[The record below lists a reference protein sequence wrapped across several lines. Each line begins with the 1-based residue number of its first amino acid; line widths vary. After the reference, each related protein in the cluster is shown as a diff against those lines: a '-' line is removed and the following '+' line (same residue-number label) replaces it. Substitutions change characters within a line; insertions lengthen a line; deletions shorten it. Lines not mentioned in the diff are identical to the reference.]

1 MAYEPPPF
9 LTTSTIRVKFRCIFL
24 HELPL
29 REKPLRFI
37 RSLLNFLKIEH
48 TLFSLP
54 LIFGGVFLASKN
66 IPPPPLVLL
75 IMLGATSARTVA
87 LTLNRLIDRE
97 IDKRNPRTADR
108 DLPSGRLSITQALGI
123 LSIGLT
129 VYFLSACLISDFCF
143 YLSPIPLVVFT
154 IYPYLKRFTPLA
166 HFGVGLGLS
175 MAPLGGWFAVVGSFS
190 PVLPGALLS
199 FSTLLWVTGFDIIYS
214 TLDEEFDREANL
226 YSFVVRFGKVR
237 ALQISGYLHLASYA
251 VLVVLF
257 FVYIKAVLG
266 LPFLLLSGY
275 LLYLEHKKAE
285 DVELAFFRINAAFGF
300 VVFLMII
307 VGWNSL

>member
-1 MAYEPPPF
+1 M
-9 LTTSTIRVKFRCIFL
+9 
-24 HELPL
+24 
-29 REKPLRFI
+29 
-37 RSLLNFLKIEH
+37 KIEH

-54 LIFGGVFLASKN
+54 LIYSGVFLASKE
-66 IPPPPLVLL
+66 IPSPGL
-75 IMLGATSARTVA
+75 IFLILLGATSARTVA

-97 IDKRNPRTADR
+97 IDRRNPRTANR
-108 DLPSGRLSITQALGI
+108 ELPSGRLSISQALAV
-123 LSIGLT
+123 LSIALF
-129 VYFLSACLISDFCF
+129 VYFLSAHFISDFCF

-154 IYPYLKRFTPLA
+154 VYPYLKRFTPLA
-166 HFGVGLGLS
+166 HVGVGLGVS
-175 MAPLGGWFAVVGSFS
+175 MAPLGGWFAMTGSFS
-190 PVLPGALLS
+190 PILPGALLS
-199 FSTLLWVTGFDIIYS
+199 LSTLLWVTGFDIIYS

-237 ALQISGYLHLASYA
+237 ALQISGYLHLTSYA
-251 VLVVLF
+251 VLAVLF

-275 LLYLEHKKAE
+275 LLYLEHKKAD

>member
-1 MAYEPPPF
+1 MSF
-9 LTTSTIRVKFRCIFL
+9 LK
-24 HELPL
+24 
-29 REKPLRFI
+29 
-37 RSLLNFLKIEH
+37 SLLNFLKIEH

-54 LIFGGVFLASKN
+54 LIYSGVFLASKE
-66 IPPPPLVLL
+66 IPSPGL
-75 IMLGATSARTVA
+75 IFLILLGATSARTVA

-97 IDKRNPRTADR
+97 IDRRNPRTANR
-108 DLPSGRLSITQALGI
+108 ELPSGRLSISQALAV
-123 LSIGLT
+123 LSIALF
-129 VYFLSACLISDFCF
+129 VYFLSAHFISDFCF

-154 IYPYLKRFTPLA
+154 VYPYLKRFTPLA
-166 HFGVGLGLS
+166 HVGVGLGVS
-175 MAPLGGWFAVVGSFS
+175 MAPLGGWFAMTGSFS
-190 PVLPGALLS
+190 PILPGALLS
-199 FSTLLWVTGFDIIYS
+199 LSTLLWVTGFDIIYS

-237 ALQISGYLHLASYA
+237 ALQISGYLHLTSYA
-251 VLVVLF
+251 VLAVLF

-275 LLYLEHKKAE
+275 LLYLEHKKAD